1 MRNPEP
7 ASERTYGFVI
17 GGELTAPEHP
27 VAVRSPYSSDIVGW
41 AGEATAL
48 EVERAL
54 DAGAAA
60 RDEMAALPAYRRR
73 DALLELE
80 NAVRL
85 NQDELATLMAQ
96 EAAKPIRDARAEV
109 RRALLTLRTA
119 AEEATRIGGEWM
131 PLDVV
136 AGAEGRAALTRRVPL
151 GLIAG
156 VTPFNFPLNLVLHKL
171 APALAAGN
179 SIVIKASPRTP
190 LTALRLGELVL
201 GCDLPAGAVSV
212 ISGGAAPVQ
221 AMLADDRVA
230 MLSFTGSAAVGW
242 DLKARAGRKRVTLEL
257 GGNAANIV
265 HHDADLDDAV
275 PRLTRAGFAY
285 AGQSCISAQRV
296 LIHRSIFAAASER
309 LVAAARGLRLGDPLE
324 ESTDL
329 GPMIDD
335 QAAQRADAWIRD
347 AVAGG
352 ARLLCGGRRDGGF
365 LDPTILDRVRPE
377 MNVCRQEAFAPLL
390 VLIPYDTI
398 EQAIAEA
405 NASRFGLQAG
415 LFTRDLE
422 FALAAFR
429 RLEVGGLIVNDVSS
443 YRLDPMPYGGVKDSG
458 FGREGLRTAIA
469 EMTELRLMLLRS

>member
-1 MRNPEP
+1 MQD
-7 ASERTYGFVI
+7 SERSYGFVI
-17 GGELTAPEHP
+17 GGKLVPPEHE
-27 VAVRSPYSSDIVGW
+27 VRVRSPYSSDVVGRT
-41 AGEATAL
+41 GEATAL

-60 RDEMAALPAYRRR
+60 REAMAALPAHRRR

-80 NAVRL
+80 DAVRL
-85 NQDELATLMAQ
+85 HQDELAELMAQ
-96 EAAKPIRDARAEV
+96 EAAKPIREARGEV
-109 RRALLTLRTA
+109 RRGLLTLRTA

-136 AGAEGRAALTRRVPL
+136 AGAEGRVGLTRRVPL

-156 VTPFNFPLNLVLHKL
+156 ITPFNFPLNLVLHKL

-190 LTALRLGELVL
+190 LTALRLGELAL
-201 GCDLPAGAVSV
+201 GCDLPPGAVNV
-212 ISGGAAPVQ
+212 ISGGAKPVE
-221 AMLADDRVA
+221 AMLADERVA

-242 DLKARAGRKRVTLEL
+242 GLKARAGRKRVTLEL

-265 HHDADLDDAV
+265 HDDAALEDAV
-275 PRLTRAGFAY
+275 PRLARAGFGF

-296 LIHRSIFAAASER
+296 LIQRRVYARVREM
-309 LVAAARGLRLGDPLE
+309 LVAAAQALRMGDPLE
-324 ESTDL
+324 DGTDL

-335 QAAQRADAWIRD
+335 QAAQRAEAWVRQ
-347 AVAGG
+347 AVAQG

-365 LDPTILDRVRPE
+365 LAPTILDEVRPE
-377 MNVCRQEAFAPLL
+377 MEVCRQEVFAPVL

-405 NASRFGLQAG
+405 NASRYGLQAG
-415 LFTRDLE
+415 LFTRDVN

-429 RLEVGGLIVNDVSS
+429 QLEVGALILNDVSS

-458 FGREGLRTAIA
+458 FGREGLRAAIA
-469 EMTELRLMLLRS
+469 EMTEPRLMVLRG